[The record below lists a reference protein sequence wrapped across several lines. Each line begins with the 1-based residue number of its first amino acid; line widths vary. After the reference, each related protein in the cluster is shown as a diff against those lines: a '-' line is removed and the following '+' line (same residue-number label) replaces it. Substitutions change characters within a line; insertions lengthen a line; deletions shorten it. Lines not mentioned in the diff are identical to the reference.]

1 MLAGLG
7 RFESLVL
14 EIGLKSAI
22 ESVPLRQELRLKR
35 SRSKKLNYRRT
46 SISGKK
52 KAQITFPLINF
63 FLPLK
68 VVK

>member
-1 MLAGLG
+1 MS
-7 RFESLVL
+7 RDSKFL
-14 EIGLKSAI
+14 EVGYS
-22 ESVPLRQELRLKR
+22 
-35 SRSKKLNYRRT
+35 YRRT

-52 KAQITFPLINF
+52 KAQITFPLRN